1 MNSRRNAS
9 GVVLI
14 VVMLFLVLITMFS
27 ISAFR
32 SSTTNLRATRVMM
45 VRQEAQSAA
54 QWAIEDTISNGNFE
68 TAAWAASA
76 PATSTKDV
84 TGDGTNNYSVNVTA
98 PNCKKIRYLMMKELP
113 KDAKGLPL
121 DKWKTCDP
129 GRGNYAPGSGSGSPG
144 LIEMGAAS
152 APAAVSTVKSF
163 CAEAVWDVQANVTD
177 TRTNTKVEVHQDVA
191 IPHPIDKIDAV
202 CNRV

>member
-1 MNSRRNAS
+1 MSTRRNHR

-32 SSTTNLRATRVMM
+32 SSTTNLRATRNMM
-45 VRQEAQSAA
+45 VRQEAQSMA
-54 QWAIEDTISNGNFE
+54 QWAIEDTISDTMFE
-68 TAAWAASA
+68 TPASAAAW
-76 PATSTKDV
+76 PYVVVKDL
-84 TGDGTNNYSVNVTA
+84 TGDGNNYTANVA
-98 PNCKKIRYLMMKELP
+98 VPNCKKIRYLMVKELP

-129 GRGNYAPGSGSGSPG
+129 GRGYYAPGSGSGSPG

-191 IPHPIDKIDAV
+191 IPH
-202 CNRV
+202 

>member
-1 MNSRRNAS
+1 MAACGSFWSVTLGVAPERSVAPRTSKPARSNEPSGTNVLDGKVGTLPSR
-9 GVVLI
+9 
-14 VVMLFLVLITMFS
+14 LVTP
-27 ISAFR
+27 
-32 SSTTNLRATRVMM
+32 
-45 VRQEAQSAA
+45 
-54 QWAIEDTISNGNFE
+54 
-68 TAAWAASA
+68 ASA
-76 PATSTKDV
+76 VMNRMSA
-84 TGDGTNNYSVNVTA
+84 GE
-98 PNCKKIRYLMMKELP
+98 ELP

-129 GRGNYAPGSGSGSPG
+129 GRGYYAPGSGSGSPG

-191 IPHPIDKIDAV
+191 IPHPIDKIDAA
-202 CNRV
+202 CNRS